1 MNAHRLN
8 FIVIKFIEVSWIHS
22 RKTAMF
28 WNDRM
33 FWKIKG
39 MLPEVPLVMLG
50 TSFNQRFV
58 FMLAQMTAFSGS
70 AFLQIC
76 GLDSELD

>member
-22 RKTAMF
+22 RKIT
-28 WNDRM
+28 RM

-39 MLPEVPLVMLG
+39 MVPKVPLVMLG
-50 TSFNQRFV
+50 TSFNQRFM
-58 FMLAQMTAFSGS
+58 FTLAQRTAFSGS
-70 AFLQIC
+70 AFLQIF